1 MAARHFLRLRDLDAP
16 AINGLLDRADR
27 HRADPLAAQDALAGR
42 VLVMLFEKKSTRTRV
57 SFEAG
62 MAQMG
67 GHAIFLSSSDSQ
79 MSRGETIADTARV
92 ISSMADAVMMRTV
105 RHSDQE
111 EFAAASSV
119 PVINGLSDLQHPCQT
134 LADVLTYR
142 QLRGDPAGATFAWCG
157 DATNVCASLIDAA
170 ALLGFNLRIAAP
182 AGYRPGTQ
190 ALAFGG
196 EAVKIF
202 DDPEEAVAGADC
214 LLTDVWASMGDED
227 QKQQRQR
234 DLAAYQVDARLM
246 AKAAPEAIFMH
257 CLPAH
262 RGEEVAAEVIDA
274 PASAVWREAENR
286 LHAQKALL
294 EMLIG

>member
-16 AINGLLDRADR
+16 AINALLDRADR
-27 HRADPLAAQDALAGR
+27 HRANPGTGAGALAGR

-79 MSRGETIADTARV
+79 MSRGETISDTAKV

-105 RHSDQE
+105 RHCDQE
-111 EFAAASSV
+111 QFAAASSV

-134 LADVLTYR
+134 LADILTYR
-142 QLRGDPAGATFAWCG
+142 QLRGDLAGATFAWCG
-157 DATNVCASLIDAA
+157 DASNVCASLIDAA
-170 ALLGFNLRIAAP
+170 ALLGFSLRIAAP
-182 AGYRPGTQ
+182 AGYRPDED

-202 DDPEEAVAGADC
+202 DNPQEAAAGADC
-214 LLTDVWASMGDED
+214 LLTDVWTSMGDEK
-227 QKQQRQR
+227 QQQQRQR
-234 DLAAYQVDARLM
+234 DLAAYQVDARLL
-246 AKAAPEAIFMH
+246 AAAAPEAIFMH

-262 RGEEVAAEVIDA
+262 RGEEVAAEVIDS
-274 PASAVWREAENR
+274 PASAVWQEAENR
-286 LHAQKALL
+286 LHVQKALL
-294 EMLIG
+294 ELLIG